1 MQDEEIIALFFARK
15 EEAIA
20 QTREKYGAYCR
31 HIAMNI
37 VMDEGDTEECVNDAY
52 FALWNTIPP
61 EHPRHFAAY
70 LGKITR
76 NLAFNRYRSKA
87 TAKRGEHEVPLV
99 LDELANLIGGDDV
112 ESAVDSRALSA
123 EISAFLRELP
133 KEKRVIFLSRYWY
146 AKSVRDIAREM
157 GMSEAGVSMTLLR
170 LRKKLG
176 ERLSERGFS
185 L

>member
-1 MQDEEIIALFFARK
+1 MQDEEIIALFFARN
-15 EEAIA
+15 EHAIA
-20 QTREKYGAYCR
+20 ETRKKYGTYCR

-37 VMDEGDTEECVNDAY
+37 VMDEGEAEECTSDAY

-70 LGKITR
+70 LAKITR

-87 TAKRGEHEVPLV
+87 AARRGKHEIPLV
-99 LDELANLIGGDDV
+99 LDELSDLASSDDV
-112 ESAVDSRALSA
+112 EITVDSRALSA
-123 EISAFLRELP
+123 EISAFLRELS

-157 GMSEAGVSMTLLR
+157 HMSEAGISMTLMR